1 MPNLTTMLEKKTSL
15 RLLYTI
21 NSSPQYILARSHT
34 TVPVTLVPPE
44 GGADGDNA
52 QPIYGSVL
60 LKTCL
65 NTICRSS
72 PELVQ
77 DNCRD
82 FSLYVLDPLESN
94 SAPAPVRISSA
105 NKEPS
110 SSKPSLS
117 LEQPRGVAVGLG
129 LMSWALHSDDSDPV
143 TVVGTIV
150 KQGTS
155 QEALEVIFALREVS
169 LLGTSFI
176 RGNKIFTTADG
187 CNETTSM
194 GLFVNIS
201 ACEGRYA
208 AYFKSCKMFLRVF
221 TLYVP
226 LSIFFIAIFYA
237 TGRVFFQTTSR
248 CLNAS
253 FNGSTSTHLGHYAT
267 NSCVDPYE
275 NES

>member
-1 MPNLTTMLEKKTSL
+1 MLGKKTSL

-34 TVPVTLVPPE
+34 SVPVTLVPPE
-44 GGADGDNA
+44 GVADGDNAA

-94 SAPAPVRISSA
+94 SAPAPVRISNA
-105 NKEPS
+105 NREP
-110 SSKPSLS
+110 SKPSLS

-129 LMSWALHSDDSDPV
+129 LMSWALYSDDTDPV

-169 LLGTSFI
+169 LLGTSLKCQF
-176 RGNKIFTTADG
+176 
-187 CNETTSM
+187 
-194 GLFVNIS
+194 NIH
-201 ACEGRYA
+201 CYRR
-208 AYFKSCKMFLRVF
+208 L
-221 TLYVP
+221 
-226 LSIFFIAIFYA
+226 
-237 TGRVFFQTTSR
+237 Q
-248 CLNAS
+248 
-253 FNGSTSTHLGHYAT
+253 
-267 NSCVDPYE
+267 
-275 NES
+275 

>member
-1 MPNLTTMLEKKTSL
+1 MLCQRFVYLSNLTTMVGKKTSL

-34 TVPVTLVPPE
+34 TVPVFLVPPE
-44 GGADGDNA
+44 GVADGDNA
-52 QPIYGSVL
+52 QPIYGSVS

-82 FSLYVLDPLESN
+82 YSLYVLDPLESN
-94 SAPAPVRISSA
+94 SAPAPVRISNA

-169 LLGTSFI
+169 LLGTSLKSQF
-176 RGNKIFTTADG
+176 
-187 CNETTSM
+187 
-194 GLFVNIS
+194 NI
-201 ACEGRYA
+201 
-208 AYFKSCKMFLRVF
+208 
-221 TLYVP
+221 
-226 LSIFFIAIFYA
+226 
-237 TGRVFFQTTSR
+237 
-248 CLNAS
+248 
-253 FNGSTSTHLGHYAT
+253 HY
-267 NSCVDPYE
+267 YRRLQ
-275 NES
+275 

>member
-1 MPNLTTMLEKKTSL
+1 MTNATNCGTRCFVIYLMSNLTTMLEKKTSL

-44 GGADGDNA
+44 GVANGDNA

-94 SAPAPVRISSA
+94 SAPAPVRISNA
-105 NKEPS
+105 NKETS
-110 SSKPSLS
+110 SSTRKPSLS
-117 LEQPRGVAVGLG
+117 SEQPRGVAVGLG

-143 TVVGTIV
+143 TVIGTIV

-169 LLGTSFI
+169 LLGTFLKSQF
-176 RGNKIFTTADG
+176 
-187 CNETTSM
+187 
-194 GLFVNIS
+194 NI
-201 ACEGRYA
+201 
-208 AYFKSCKMFLRVF
+208 
-221 TLYVP
+221 
-226 LSIFFIAIFYA
+226 
-237 TGRVFFQTTSR
+237 
-248 CLNAS
+248 
-253 FNGSTSTHLGHYAT
+253 HY
-267 NSCVDPYE
+267 YRQLQ
-275 NES
+275 

>member
-1 MPNLTTMLEKKTSL
+1 MLGKKTSL

-44 GGADGDNA
+44 GVDGDNA

-94 SAPAPVRISSA
+94 SAPAPVRISNA
-105 NKEPS
+105 NREPS
-110 SSKPSLS
+110 SSKPSSS

-129 LMSWALHSDDSDPV
+129 LMSWALYSDDSDPV

-169 LLGTSFI
+169 LLGTSLKRERESI
-176 RGNKIFTTADG
+176 QYSLLQTVAMKQPAWTASSASVRVKEDTRHLP
-187 CNETTSM
+187 NHVRYSN
-194 GLFVNIS
+194 GLLLCMYPDHYIS
-201 ACEGRYA
+201 
-208 AYFKSCKMFLRVF
+208 
-221 TLYVP
+221 
-226 LSIFFIAIFYA
+226 
-237 TGRVFFQTTSR
+237 
-248 CLNAS
+248 
-253 FNGSTSTHLGHYAT
+253 
-267 NSCVDPYE
+267 
-275 NES
+275 